1 MAIFAIIF
9 VLLPAAVYVGLCLL
23 PRGRIAAMGIVG
35 AAVFAGTVWAGML
48 AMQEPSMAQLP
59 LAFASVGIALAAP
72 VQALRA
78 AIGPALP
85 NWIYFTFAAL
95 VLMGALGLLPKLM
108 YGA

>member
-9 VLLPAAVYVGLCLL
+9 VLLPAAVYAGLCLL
-23 PRGRIAAMGIVG
+23 PRGRIAALGITG
-35 AAVFAGTVWAGML
+35 AALFAGIAWVGTL
-48 AMQEPSMAQLP
+48 AMQEPSTARLP
-59 LAFASVGIALAAP
+59 LVFASVGVALAAP

-85 NWIYFTFAAL
+85 NWMYFTFAAL
-95 VLMGALGLLPKLM
+95 VLVGALGLMPKLM